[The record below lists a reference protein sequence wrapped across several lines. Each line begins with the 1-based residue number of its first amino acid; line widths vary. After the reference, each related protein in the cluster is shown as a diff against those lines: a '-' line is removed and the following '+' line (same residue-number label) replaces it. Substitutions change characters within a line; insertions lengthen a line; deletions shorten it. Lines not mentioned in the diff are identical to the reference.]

1 MYKAHL
7 SVYDPKANDYAQQ
20 QAEIAAEDKKKK
32 EQSATDN
39 TSKGIFSIGSNSK
52 TDTNTNNATGNPQQ
66 TGDPNKFS
74 TLRLIINTGSKVKNI
89 LLQAF
94 FPFLSLMLAMI
105 VANEMIVYSPPIRLI
120 FFIFVFHI
128 CYMTKFFAIIL
139 GIFYLLKG
147 GYSYYYNN
155 MTSKPKKDIMPTI
168 FALLPMTTFKPV
180 SSFVSFFMYPF
191 TYPKTEKG
199 AQKLPEIMKNYYNS
213 LVESFSNFDA
223 VKSLPV
229 FAKDIQ
235 QIQKDLSN
243 LHKIAVPAPAPAPT
257 TNSKETE
264 TIEKSTPPP
273 PMTNLSKPLN
283 IIPEGNESKEDN
295 ANE

>member
-1 MYKAHL
+1 MFLGMATDDSLLTNLKNKVAYKVHSA
-7 SVYDPKANDYAQQ
+7 VYDPKANEFAQQ
-20 QAEIAAEDKKKK
+20 QAQKTEEKKK
-32 EQSATDN
+32 EQQAATDN
-39 TSKGIFSIGSNSK
+39 K
-52 TDTNTNNATGNPQQ
+52 PQQ
-66 TGDPNKFS
+66 TNSDPNKFS
-74 TLRLIINTGSKVKNI
+74 ALRLAKTTGSQVKNI
-89 LLQAF
+89 LLQIF

-120 FFIFVFHI
+120 FFIFTFLV
-128 CYMTKFFAIIL
+128 CYFTKFFAIIL

-168 FALLPMTTFKPV
+168 FALLPMTTFKPL
-180 SSFVSFFMYPF
+180 SSFVGFFMYPF

-213 LVESFSNFDA
+213 LVESFSNFDS

-235 QIQKDLSN
+235 QIQKDLAG
-243 LHKIAVPAPAPAPT
+243 LHKVTTAATAATVSISINNSEANSVP
-257 TNSKETE
+257 
-264 TIEKSTPPP
+264 EKS
-273 PMTNLSKPLN
+273 
-283 IIPEGNESKEDN
+283 EGNK
-295 ANE
+295 